1 MIFIRYTFE
10 GKTVTI
16 PDAELEKSMKLL
28 DISKDEA
35 IQMWLED
42 NDYCE
47 NEEIEILTAKAKENK
62 AVQHGAVNVNKSKT
76 ATKRERKPDVE
87 KEEII
92 SKLAEFLET
101 IGTSVKITNKSK
113 LIEFE
118 IGQNHYKVDLIKQ
131 RPPKKA

>member
-1 MIFIRYTFE
+1 MRYTFE
-10 GKTVTI
+10 GKTITI

-47 NEEIEILTAKAKENK
+47 NEEVEILTAKAKENK
-62 AVQHGAVNVNKSKT
+62 AVQHGAVNVNKSKSI
-76 ATKRERKPDVE
+76 TKRERKPDVE

-118 IGQNHYKVDLIKQ
+118 IGENHYKVDLIKQ
-131 RPPKKA
+131 RPPKKV

>member
-1 MIFIRYTFE
+1 MRYTFE

-16 PDAELEKSMKLL
+16 PDTELEKSMKLL

-42 NDYCE
+42 NNYCE

-118 IGQNHYKVDLIKQ
+118 IGENHYKVDLIKQ

>member
-1 MIFIRYTFE
+1 MRYTFE
-10 GKTVTI
+10 EKTITI

-47 NEEIEILTAKAKENK
+47 NEEVEILTAKAKENK
-62 AVQHGAVNVNKSKT
+62 AVQHGAVNANKSRA

-101 IGTSVKITNKSK
+101 IGNSVKITNKSK

-118 IGQNHYKVDLIKQ
+118 IGENHYKVDLIKQ

>member
-1 MIFIRYTFE
+1 MRYTFE
-10 GKTVTI
+10 GKTITI

-28 DISKDEA
+28 GISKDEA

-47 NEEIEILTAKAKENK
+47 NEEVEILTAKAKENK
-62 AVQHGAVNVNKSKT
+62 AVQHGAVNINKSKT
-76 ATKRERKPDVE
+76 ITKRERKPDVE

-92 SKLAEFLET
+92 SKLAEFLEA

-118 IGQNHYKVDLIKQ
+118 IGENHYKLDLIKQ

>member
-1 MIFIRYTFE
+1 MTIE
-10 GKTVTI
+10 VNGKSVHI
-16 PDAELEKSMKLL
+16 PDAEIANSMAKLDL
-28 DISKDEA
+28 SKDEA

-47 NEEIEILTAKAKENK
+47 NEEVEILTAKAKENK
-62 AVQHGAVNVNKSKT
+62 AVQHGAVNVNKSRT
-76 ATKRERKPDVE
+76 TTKRERKPDVE

-118 IGQNHYKVDLIKQ
+118 IGENHYKVDLIKQ

>member
-1 MIFIRYTFE
+1 MRYTFE
-10 GKTVTI
+10 GKTITI
-16 PDAELEKSMKLL
+16 PDAELEKNMKLL

-47 NEEIEILTAKAKENK
+47 NEEVEILTAKAKENK
-62 AVQHGAVNVNKSKT
+62 AVQHGAVNVNKSRT
-76 ATKRERKPDVE
+76 ATKRERKPDIE

-118 IGQNHYKVDLIKQ
+118 IGENHYKVDLIKQ

>member
-1 MIFIRYTFE
+1 MRYTFE

-16 PDAELEKSMKLL
+16 PDTELEKSMKLL

>member
-1 MIFIRYTFE
+1 MRYTFE

-16 PDAELEKSMKLL
+16 PDTELEKSMKLL

-62 AVQHGAVNVNKSKT
+62 AVQHGAVNANKSK
-76 ATKRERKPDVE
+76 AVTKRERKPDVE

-118 IGQNHYKVDLIKQ
+118 IGENHYKVDLIKQ

>member
-1 MIFIRYTFE
+1 MRYTFE
-10 GKTVTI
+10 GKTITI

-28 DISKDEA
+28 DISRDEA

-47 NEEIEILTAKAKENK
+47 NEEATALTKKAKENH
-62 AVQHGAVNVNKSKT
+62 AVQHGAVSPNKPKST
-76 ATKRERKPDVE
+76 TKRERKPDLE

-92 SKLAEFLET
+92 HKLAEFLE
-101 IGTSVKITNKSK
+101 SVGVPVEIPNKSK
-113 LIEFE
+113 IIEFN
-118 IGQNHYKVDLIKQ
+118 IGENHYKLDLIKQ

>member
-1 MIFIRYTFE
+1 MRYTFE
-10 GKTVTI
+10 GKTITI
-16 PDAELEKSMKLL
+16 PDTELEKSMKLL

>member
-1 MIFIRYTFE
+1 MRYTFE
-10 GKTVTI
+10 GKTITI
-16 PDAELEKSMKLL
+16 PDAELEKNMKLL

-47 NEEIEILTAKAKENK
+47 NEEVEILTVKAKENK
-62 AVQHGAVNVNKSKT
+62 AVQHGAVNANKSRT
-76 ATKRERKPDVE
+76 ITKRERKPDVE

-118 IGQNHYKVDLIKQ
+118 IGENHYKVDLIKQ

>member
-1 MIFIRYTFE
+1 MRYTFE
-10 GKTVTI
+10 GKTITI

-47 NEEIEILTAKAKENK
+47 NEEVEILTAKAKENK
-62 AVQHGAVNVNKSKT
+62 AVQHGAVNINKSKT
-76 ATKRERKPDVE
+76 ITKRERKPDVE

-118 IGQNHYKVDLIKQ
+118 IGGNHYKLDLIKQ
-131 RPPKKA
+131 RPPKKT

>member
-1 MIFIRYTFE
+1 MRYTFE
-10 GKTVTI
+10 GKTITI
-16 PDAELEKSMKLL
+16 PDADLEKSMKLL

-47 NEEIEILTAKAKENK
+47 NEEVEILTAKAKENK
-62 AVQHGAVNVNKSKT
+62 AVQHGAVNVNKSRT

-118 IGQNHYKVDLIKQ
+118 IGENHYKVDLIKQ

>member
-1 MIFIRYTFE
+1 MRYTFE

-16 PDAELEKSMKLL
+16 PDTELEKSMKLL

-62 AVQHGAVNVNKSKT
+62 AVQHGAVNINKSKT

-118 IGQNHYKVDLIKQ
+118 IGENHYKVDLIKQ

>member
-1 MIFIRYTFE
+1 MRYTFE
-10 GKTVTI
+10 GKTITI

-47 NEEIEILTAKAKENK
+47 NEEVEILTAKAKENK
-62 AVQHGAVNVNKSKT
+62 AVQHGAVNINKSKT
-76 ATKRERKPDVE
+76 ITKRERKPDVE

-92 SKLAEFLET
+92 SKLAEFLEA

-118 IGQNHYKVDLIKQ
+118 IGENHYKLDLIKQ

>member
-1 MIFIRYTFE
+1 MTIE
-10 GKTVTI
+10 VNGKSVHI
-16 PDAELEKSMKLL
+16 PDAEIANNMAKLDL
-28 DISKDEA
+28 SKDEA

-47 NEEIEILTAKAKENK
+47 NEEVEILTAKAKENK
-62 AVQHGAVNVNKSKT
+62 AVQHGAVNVNKSK
-76 ATKRERKPDVE
+76 AITKRERKPDVE

-118 IGQNHYKVDLIKQ
+118 IGENHYKLDLIKQ